1 MTKSIL
7 TNRLHLLRLL
17 FALAIPKKF
26 ARSVKPAYLRRLY
39 HSKKFKVELGKKS
52 FFLSGTKNSLENSIF
67 FNSLT
72 GCDEGY
78 SLELFIKIS
87 EYKKDIIFWD
97 VGANSGVY
105 TLVMRCINEN
115 SIIVAFEPAEG
126 ARSKLIINLKNNNY
140 SFKELS
146 QDQKSVDSIIIVDK
160 ALSSSNKTLDFHY
173 YNIDDD
179 YTYGGRIST
188 LSTSSLRIETVKGI
202 TAKAVGQSNSRLIP
216 NFLKI
221 DIEGFEYE
229 ALLGFGNYLKNLEV
243 IFIEI
248 LSDDLGIKIESLLS
262 PTFFR
267 FFDINDKDR
276 SIREFAHL
284 RKSSCRNWLVI
295 RRNSNFNLDPI
306 LSHYIGR

>member
-1 MTKSIL
+1 
-7 TNRLHLLRLL
+7 
-17 FALAIPKKF
+17 
-26 ARSVKPAYLRRLY
+26 
-39 HSKKFKVELGKKS
+39 
-52 FFLSGTKNSLENSIF
+52 
-67 FNSLT
+67 
-72 GCDEGY
+72 
-78 SLELFIKIS
+78 
-87 EYKKDIIFWD
+87 
-97 VGANSGVY
+97 
-105 TLVMRCINEN
+105 MRCINEN

-160 ALSSSNKTLDFHY
+160 ALSSSNKTLDFYY

-284 RKSSCRNWLVI
+284 RKSSYRNWLVI